1 MPSLLLSDFQTLLED
16 YSLKAH
22 LMLLFIPSYTSA
34 KLENKKKGK
43 SFADEVLNILL
54 LILILLV
61 TIVEIFTPFLIYLI
75 APGFSGNE
83 IKFDL
88 AVELTRI
95 TFPFLLF
102 VTLSSFFSGILNS
115 NNKFAAAAAA
125 PIIINI
131 VLITSIL
138 ISYYY
143 NLNIAKQLSYGVTLA
158 ESFN

>member
-1 MPSLLLSDFQTLLED
+1 
-16 YSLKAH
+16 
-22 LMLLFIPSYTSA
+22 ML
-34 KLENKKKGK
+34 
-43 SFADEVLNILL
+43 
-54 LILILLV
+54 
-61 TIVEIFTPFLIYLI
+61 EIFTPFLIYLI

-125 PIIINI
+125 PIILNI
-131 VLITSIL
+131 ILIISIL

-143 NLNIAKQLSYGVTLA
+143 NLNIAKQLSYGVTTGRDH
-158 ESFN
+158 SINFFNLLYIENFINQILRFKFKISKKSKIFF